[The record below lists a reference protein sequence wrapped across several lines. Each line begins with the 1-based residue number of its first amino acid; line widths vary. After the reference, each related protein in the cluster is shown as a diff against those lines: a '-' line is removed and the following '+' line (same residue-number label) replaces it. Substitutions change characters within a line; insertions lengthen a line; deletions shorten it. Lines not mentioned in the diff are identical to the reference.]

1 MSEGPAPEV
10 KLTPTQLRKLRRKN
24 NKKIRK
30 LKAIENSES
39 KIKKHDSKSKNKPK
53 QRRYSKKIIEGE
65 EKPKRKRYRGKKK
78 KANGEVVPPPPNIK
92 DLNPEVVSTNW
103 KSLMKTIPVRPRP
116 KSSTYIPPAKRQKV
130 SHEVKSEKE
139 KATVQE
145 TPDDEEPEVWFD
157 DVDPCLIDIEPKR
170 KSEPVKESGNK
181 SSTGH
186 SSVTRIVGIDCEMVG
201 VGNKGFKSNLAR
213 VSIVNHFGNLLYD
226 SYVKPV
232 EEVTD
237 YRTEVSG
244 IRPENLTEAP
254 TFKEVQE
261 KVAEIIDK
269 RILVG
274 HAIKHDLKALKLS
287 HPGHLIR
294 DTSKFYLF
302 RQQFGKTPGLKKL
315 LQHYFAVEIQSGEH
329 CSIEDAQGA
338 VRLYTMFKTQWEA
351 HIEKINEKRFGEKT
365 DRESSKPSKPAKKQP
380 RSIDVSALFKN

>member
-1 MSEGPAPEV
+1 MSEGPSEV

-30 LKAIENSES
+30 LKATENSDS
-39 KIKKHDSKSKNKPK
+39 KMRKHDSKSKNEPK
-53 QRRYSKKIIEGE
+53 QRRYSKKKIEGNE
-65 EKPKRKRYRGKKK
+65 KRKRTRYRGKKK
-78 KANGEVVPPPPNIK
+78 KGDGEVVPPPPDLK

-103 KSLMKTIPVRPRP
+103 KSLMKTLPVRPRP
-116 KSSTYIPPAKRQKV
+116 KSSTNIPPAKRQKV
-130 SHEVKSEKE
+130 SDGGKKL

-145 TPDDEEPEVWFD
+145 TPDEEEPEVWFD
-157 DVDPCLIDIEPKR
+157 DVDPCLIDVEPKR
-170 KSEPVKESGNK
+170 KSESAVKESDNK
-181 SSTGH
+181 SATGH
-186 SSVTRIVGIDCEMVG
+186 SGVTRIVGIDCEMVG

-226 SYVKPV
+226 SYVTPL

-244 IRPENLTEAP
+244 IREENLTEAP
-254 TFKEVQE
+254 TLKEVQG
-261 KVAEIIDK
+261 KVAEIIDN

-274 HAIKHDLKALKLS
+274 HAIKNDLKALKLH

-351 HIEKINEKRFGEKT
+351 HIEGINEKKFGEKT
-365 DRESSKPSKPAKKQP
+365 DRESSKHSKPTKKQS